1 MPPGISTQSAF
12 LHSDLMR
19 EASSTAVLD
28 ERFKSVFIQPV
39 LHGATED
46 SFPRPNISG
55 PYQTDSNM

>member
-1 MPPGISTQSAF
+1 
-12 LHSDLMR
+12 MR

-28 ERFKSVFIQPV
+28 ERFKSVFKQPV